1 MRCSPDR
8 GAFAYWKCHHAHHLK
23 PLHVCRP
30 IPGNHGSLTLFYA
43 RITDIAV
50 GVIIVLLFDL
60 VMPWSVIIPT
70 RPSITEVPSV
80 NLEDL

>member
-1 MRCSPDR
+1 M
-8 GAFAYWKCHHAHHLK
+8 
-23 PLHVCRP
+23 CRP

-60 VMPWSVIIPT
+60 VMPWFVIISTLAVHHGSPIGDIFRT
-70 RPSITEVPSV
+70 CDTDQRPPGG
-80 NLEDL
+80 

>member
-1 MRCSPDR
+1 M
-8 GAFAYWKCHHAHHLK
+8 
-23 PLHVCRP
+23 CRP

-60 VMPWSVIIPT
+60 VMPWFVIIPT
-70 RPSITEVPSV
+70 LAVHDGSPLVTCLGPVILTRGLQVASFR
-80 NLEDL
+80 NK